1 MSLSA
6 PVWQVSSAVPSKNP
20 MVFGTHSGGQDLA
33 QPGGITP
40 VSVTLQPAQPG
51 DESFLFAVYASTRAE
66 EVALTGWLPSQQE
79 QFLRMQFEAQTR
91 SYRMQFPQAKHWVIR
106 HGEVAAGRMIVDRTA
121 DEILLIDIALLP
133 EHRNKGIGSVLMGK
147 LIEEASQCGKGIRI
161 HVERFNP
168 ALAWYQRLG
177 FKTVDESE
185 IYLEMVWR
193 LSPDEVA
200 G

>member
-1 MSLSA
+1 
-6 PVWQVSSAVPSKNP
+6 
-20 MVFGTHSGGQDLA
+20 MVLGTHSGRQALT
-33 QPGGITP
+33 QPGSITAD
-40 VSVTLQPAQPG
+40 VVTLLPAKPD

-66 EVALTGWLPSQQE
+66 EVALTGWSPSQQE

-106 HGEVAAGRMIVDRTA
+106 HGEVAAGRMIVDRTVDRTQ

-147 LIEEASQCGKGIRI
+147 LIEEARQTCKAIRI

-177 FKTVDESE
+177 FTTVNESE
-185 IYLEMVWR
+185 IYLEMVWQS
-193 LSPDEVA
+193 SPRVA
-200 G
+200 GEEAAE

>member
-1 MSLSA
+1 
-6 PVWQVSSAVPSKNP
+6 
-20 MVFGTHSGGQDLA
+20 MVFGIHSGRQAPGIDSPEVSSGSAVGGAIALVLA
-33 QPGGITP
+33 QPD
-40 VSVTLQPAQPG
+40 

-106 HGEVAAGRMIVDRTA
+106 YGEVTAGRMIVDRTP

-133 EHRNKGIGSVLMGK
+133 EHRGNGIGSQLMGN
-147 LIEEASQCGKGIRI
+147 LIEEAGQDGKAIRI

-168 ALAWYQRLG
+168 ALLWYQRLG
-177 FKTVDESE
+177 FKTVSESE

-193 LSPDEVA
+193 QSA
-200 G
+200 GEAGE

>member
-1 MSLSA
+1 
-6 PVWQVSSAVPSKNP
+6 
-20 MVFGTHSGGQDLA
+20 
-33 QPGGITP
+33 
-40 VSVTLQPAQPG
+40 
-51 DESFLFAVYASTRAE
+51 
-66 EVALTGWLPSQQE
+66 
-79 QFLRMQFEAQTR
+79 
-91 SYRMQFPQAKHWVIR
+91 MQFPQAKHWVIR

-121 DEILLIDIALLP
+121 DEEILLIDIALLP

-147 LIEEASQCGKGIRI
+147 LIEKASQCGKGIRI

-177 FKTVDESE
+177 LRTDDKSE